1 MGNGLMTERIDA
13 GRYKWTVVFMLWFI
27 CFFNYADR
35 QAIYAIFPRLESEF
49 GFSKQQLGW
58 IGSAFMW
65 VYALAAPLAGWMAD
79 RFQRRPLILWGC
91 IAWSLVTVA
100 TAWCTQVWH
109 FITVRALEGLGE
121 SLYFPASMSLLS
133 DYHSGES
140 RSRAMGFHQSSV
152 YFGTILGS
160 WIGALIADYFGWRW
174 SFILYGVSGA
184 LLAVVLFKG
193 LREPQR
199 TLAPTQTKRTSLAE
213 CFALPGVALV
223 MLAFASANAV
233 TTMFMTWAP
242 TFLVQKF
249 HFKLAAA
256 GLSGTVFI
264 YGASVVGT
272 VTGGWLA
279 DRIAKRWAG
288 GRLLMQGA
296 ALLVGAG
303 FVYGVAHASTVGILV
318 GLMMMFGLAKGVYDS
333 CIFAGLFD
341 LVPPDR
347 RAGMA
352 GWMNTV
358 GWVGGGIGPVWVGWM
373 ASSGTASGE
382 LDRMST
388 ALGYGSFCYILS
400 AFLLWRAAR
409 SVVAQHSRF

>member
-1 MGNGLMTERIDA
+1 MTWSFDA

-35 QAIYAIFPRLESEF
+35 QAISAIFPKLESEF

-58 IGSAFMW
+58 IGSSFMW
-65 VYALAAPLAGWMAD
+65 VYALAAPLAGYLAD

-91 IAWSLVTVA
+91 IAWSVVTVA
-100 TAWCTQVWH
+100 TAWCTQAWH

-133 DYHSGES
+133 DYHSS
-140 RSRAMGFHQSSV
+140 DTRSRAMGWHQSSV

-160 WIGALIADYFGWRW
+160 WIGALIAEHYGWRW
-174 SFILYGVSGA
+174 GFILYGVSGA
-184 LLAVVLFKG
+184 LLAIALFKG
-193 LREPQR
+193 LREPPR
-199 TLAPTQTKRTSLAE
+199 TAAESQGKRVSIAE
-213 CFALPGVALV
+213 CFGMPGVAAV

-233 TTMFMTWAP
+233 TTMFMIWAP

-249 HFKLAAA
+249 HFKLASA

-272 VTGGWLA
+272 VVGGWLA
-279 DRIAKRWAG
+279 DRLAKRMAG
-288 GRLLMQGA
+288 GRLLMQSA

-303 FVYGVAHASTVGILV
+303 FVYGVAHASTIVTLV
-318 GLMMMFGLAKGVYDS
+318 SLMMMFGLAKGVYDS

-341 LVPPDR
+341 LVPPER
-347 RAGMA
+347 RAGMS
-352 GWMNTV
+352 GWMNTI
-358 GWVGGGIGPVWVGWM
+358 GWLGGGLGPVWVGRM
-373 ASSGTASGE
+373 ATSGNAVSEMEG
-382 LDRMST
+382 MSN
-388 ALGYGSFCYILS
+388 ALGYGSVCYVFS
-400 AFLLWRAAR
+400 AILLWIAAR
-409 SVVAQHSRF
+409 SVSGSRATC